1 MSTHPERRAADV
13 KLALL
18 EQEQG
23 HIKASVEQMNGE
35 IKGFRSEYQR
45 DIQEI
50 KLHIAKQKGIIA
62 TISSVAVAVWG
73 ILLAGAAA
81 IWEALSK

>member
-1 MSTHPERRAADV
+1 MPNHPERRAADV

-23 HIKASVEQMNGE
+23 HIKASVQEMNGE
-35 IKGFRSEYQR
+35 IKGFRSEYQS